1 MYDMADDLASLRCVR
16 LVSRR
21 AGRNLEGVDINS
33 PHSAAAAGRRGA
45 MLSMNSVYV
54 LETDVGG
61 GGDARAVGVRGRSGI
76 VADRSRGEVVCQA

>member
-1 MYDMADDLASLRCVR
+1 
-16 LVSRR
+16 
-21 AGRNLEGVDINS
+21 
-33 PHSAAAAGRRGA
+33 
-45 MLSMNSVYV
+45 MNSVYV

>member
-33 PHSAAAAGRRGA
+33 PHSARLR
-45 MLSMNSVYV
+45 VV
-54 LETDVGG
+54 
-61 GGDARAVGVRGRSGI
+61 
-76 VADRSRGEVVCQA
+76 VAPCSA